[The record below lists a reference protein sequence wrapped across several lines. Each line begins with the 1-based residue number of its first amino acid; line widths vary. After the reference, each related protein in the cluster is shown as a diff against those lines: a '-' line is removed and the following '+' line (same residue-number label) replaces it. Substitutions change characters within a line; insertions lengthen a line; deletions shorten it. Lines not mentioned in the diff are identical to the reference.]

1 MKLVLPPTAAEEE
14 TGIKFT
20 VQDIAGGGVGVLVG
34 VNLGVG
40 VLVGVNMG
48 VGVLVGLNLGVGVL
62 VRVGP
67 AATVR
72 EEESL
77 QAPASP
83 PTVTLVLMVADP
95 APLPVAVVVYGAVL
109 SGLVTVATETF
120 ELVNA
125 TLPTDPPVTFVTVAV
140 KIVFPPIL
148 VEEETGIKFT
158 VQDIASGGVGVLVGV
173 NLGVGVLVGVNMG
186 VGVLVGLNLGVGV
199 LVRVG
204 PAATVR
210 EEESLQAPASPP
222 TVTLVLMVADPAP
235 LPVAVVVY
243 GAVLSGLV
251 TVATETFELV
261 NATLPTDPP
270 VTFVTVAVKIVFPPI
285 LVEEETGI
293 KFTVQ
298 DIASGGV
305 GVLVGGGLVGVLVAG
320 GGLVGVLVGGGL
332 VGVLVGGGLVAVA
345 IGRGVGVLLGDPAA
359 QQLTVPLR
367 GPLSHTH
374 LPMPP
379 TTLYITRT
387 EVHPCD
393 PGAEAVQPALV
404 QFTVFVCVPAL

>member
-1 MKLVLPPTAAEEE
+1 MAVKLVLPPTAAEEE

-77 QAPASP
+77 Q
-83 PTVTLVLMVADP
+83 V
-95 APLPVAVVVYGAVL
+95 
-109 SGLVTVATETF
+109 
-120 ELVNA
+120 
-125 TLPTDPPVTFVTVAV
+125 
-140 KIVFPPIL
+140 
-148 VEEETGIKFT
+148 
-158 VQDIASGGVGVLVGV
+158 
-173 NLGVGVLVGVNMG
+173 
-186 VGVLVGLNLGVGV
+186 
-199 LVRVG
+199 
-204 PAATVR
+204 
-210 EEESLQAPASPP
+210 PASPP

>member
-158 VQDIASGGVGVLVGV
+158 VQDIASGGVGVLVG
-173 NLGVGVLVGVNMG
+173 
-186 VGVLVGLNLGVGV
+186 
-199 LVRVG
+199 
-204 PAATVR
+204 
-210 EEESLQAPASPP
+210 
-222 TVTLVLMVADPAP
+222 
-235 LPVAVVVY
+235 
-243 GAVLSGLV
+243 
-251 TVATETFELV
+251 
-261 NATLPTDPP
+261 
-270 VTFVTVAVKIVFPPI
+270 
-285 LVEEETGI
+285 
-293 KFTVQ
+293 
-298 DIASGGV
+298 
-305 GVLVGGGLVGVLVAG
+305 GGLVGVLVA
-320 GGLVGVLVGGGL
+320 GGGL

>member
-1 MKLVLPPTAAEEE
+1 MGVGVLVGLNLGVGVLVRVGPAATVREEESLQAPASPPTVTLVLMVADPAPLPVAVVVYVAVLSGLVTVATETFELVNATLPTDPPVTFVTVAVKLVFPPILVEEE

-20 VQDIAGGGVGVLVG
+20 VQDIASGGVGVLVG

-72 EEESL
+72 VEESL
-77 QAPASP
+77 QAPANP

-173 NLGVGVLVGVNMG
+173 NLGVGVL
-186 VGVLVGLNLGVGV
+186 
-199 LVRVG
+199 
-204 PAATVR
+204 
-210 EEESLQAPASPP
+210 
-222 TVTLVLMVADPAP
+222 
-235 LPVAVVVY
+235 
-243 GAVLSGLV
+243 
-251 TVATETFELV
+251 
-261 NATLPTDPP
+261 
-270 VTFVTVAVKIVFPPI
+270 
-285 LVEEETGI
+285 
-293 KFTVQ
+293 
-298 DIASGGV
+298 
-305 GVLVGGGLVGVLVAG
+305 
-320 GGLVGVLVGGGL
+320 
-332 VGVLVGGGLVAVA
+332 
-345 IGRGVGVLLGDPAA
+345 
-359 QQLTVPLR
+359 
-367 GPLSHTH
+367 
-374 LPMPP
+374 
-379 TTLYITRT
+379 
-387 EVHPCD
+387 
-393 PGAEAVQPALV
+393 
-404 QFTVFVCVPAL
+404 